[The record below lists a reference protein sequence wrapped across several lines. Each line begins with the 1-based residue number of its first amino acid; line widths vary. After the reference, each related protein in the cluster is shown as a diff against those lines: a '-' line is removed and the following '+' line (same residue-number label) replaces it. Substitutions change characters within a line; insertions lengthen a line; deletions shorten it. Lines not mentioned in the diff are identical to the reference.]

1 MAKNDD
7 AWWTDDEVEAYQKF
21 ALTDAEYESYHSPN
35 PFSKL
40 SCEIEKTKW
49 AKLAE
54 AEAIANARSKPVADL
69 AWATVR
75 DARKKLGLVG
85 PCWNSLRKA
94 AEAAASRASYLKN
107 WAAEIA
113 AVEVAAAEVAA
124 AAEIVAAAEV
134 AAAEAEAKAEARY
147 ALEYGAGAAEA
158 EAIEQTA
165 RLAWCKTQT
174 AHCAETSAAEAKAW
188 AALEKAEAAL
198 ENFKEHPEVL
208 KAAAVSAATCAE
220 AWATG
225 SRTASGFPKYE
236 KAYVAEI
243 KAKFKYSRIDERTAL
258 YVAKRKAYV
267 DFEVAKA
274 ANSVATSWRIKARN
288 KKLYR
293 D

>member
-7 AWWTDDEVEAYQKF
+7 AWWTDDEVKAYQKF
-21 ALTDAEYESYHSPN
+21 ALTDAEYESYHSPH
-35 PFSKL
+35 PAFKLTSKID
-40 SCEIEKTKW
+40 ETKW
-49 AKLAE
+49 AKSAE

-85 PCWNSLRKA
+85 PCWSSLRKD
-94 AEAAASRASYLKN
+94 AEAAASRVSYLKS

-113 AVEVAAAEVAA
+113 AVEVAAAEVAT

-134 AAAEAEAKAEARY
+134 AAEAAAAKARY
-147 ALEYGAGAAEA
+147 ALEYGAGTAEA
-158 EAIEQTA
+158 KAIEQTA

-188 AALEKAEAAL
+188 AAYEKARAAS

-208 KAAAVSAATCAE
+208 EAIAASTAARVE
-220 AWATG
+220 AWDTG
-225 SRTASGFPKYE
+225 SRTARGFPKYE
-236 KAYVAEI
+236 KAAVAEI
-243 KAKFKYSRIDERTAL
+243 KAKFKYSRIDEETAL
-258 YVAKRKAYV
+258 WVAKNKAYV
-267 DFEVAKA
+267 AFEVAKA

>member
-85 PCWNSLRKA
+85 PCWSSLRKA

-134 AAAEAEAKAEARY
+134 AAAEAEACAEARY
-147 ALEYGAGAAEA
+147 KLEYGAGADEA
-158 EAIEQTA
+158 EAIERTA

-174 AHCAETSAAEAKAW
+174 AHCAETSAAEEKAW
-188 AALEKAEAAL
+188 AALEKARSAL

-208 KAAAVSAATCAE
+208 EAIAASTAARVE
-220 AWATG
+220 AWDTG
-225 SRTASGFPKYE
+225 SRTAGGFPKYE
-236 KAYVAEI
+236 KAAVAET
-243 KAKFKYSRIDERTAL
+243 KAKFKYSRTDEKTEL
-258 YVAKRKAYV
+258 YVAQSKAYV
-267 DFEVAKA
+267 AFEVAKA
-274 ANSVATSWRIKARN
+274 ANSVATSWRIKAEN

>member
-1 MAKNDD
+1 
-7 AWWTDDEVEAYQKF
+7 
-21 ALTDAEYESYHSPN
+21 LTG
-35 PFSKL
+35 
-40 SCEIEKTKW
+40 EIEKNKW
-49 AKLAE
+49 AKLVE

-85 PCWNSLRKA
+85 PCWNSLRKD
-94 AEAAASRASYLKN
+94 AEAAASRVSYLKS

-113 AVEVAAAEVAA
+113 AVEVAAAEVAT

-134 AAAEAEAKAEARY
+134 AAEAAAAKAKARY

-188 AALEKAEAAL
+188 AAYEKARAAS

-208 KAAAVSAATCAE
+208 KAAAAEAEACAE

-225 SRTASGFPKYE
+225 SRTAGGFPKYE
-236 KAYVAEI
+236 KAAVAKI
-243 KAKFKYSRIDERTAL
+243 KAEFKYSRIDEQTAL
-258 YVAKRKAYV
+258 YVATSKAYV

-274 ANSVATSWRIKARN
+274 ANSVATSWRIKAEN

>member
-7 AWWTDDEVEAYQKF
+7 AWWTDDEVKAYQKF
-21 ALTDAEYESYHSPN
+21 ALTDAEYESYHSPH
-35 PFSKL
+35 PAFKLTSKID
-40 SCEIEKTKW
+40 ETKW
-49 AKLAE
+49 AKSAE

-85 PCWNSLRKA
+85 PCWSSLRKD
-94 AEAAASRASYLKN
+94 AEAAASRVSYLKS

-113 AVEVAAAEVAA
+113 AVEVAAAEVAT

-134 AAAEAEAKAEARY
+134 AAEAAAAKARY
-147 ALEYGAGAAEA
+147 ALEYGAGTAEA
-158 EAIEQTA
+158 KAIEQTA

-188 AALEKAEAAL
+188 AAYEKARAAS

-208 KAAAVSAATCAE
+208 EAIAASTAARVE
-220 AWATG
+220 AWDTG
-225 SRTASGFPKYE
+225 SRTARGFPKYE
-236 KAYVAEI
+236 KAAVAEI
-243 KAKFKYSRIDERTAL
+243 KAKFKYSRIDEETAL
-258 YVAKRKAYV
+258 WVAKNKAYV
-267 DFEVAKA
+267 AFEVAKA
-274 ANSVATSWRIKARN
+274 ANSVATSWRIKAEN

>member
-7 AWWTDDEVEAYQKF
+7 AWWTDDEVKAYQKF
-21 ALTDAEYESYHSPN
+21 ALTDAEYESYHSPH
-35 PFSKL
+35 PAFKLTSKID
-40 SCEIEKTKW
+40 ETKW
-49 AKLAE
+49 AKSAE

-85 PCWNSLRKA
+85 PCWSSLRKD
-94 AEAAASRASYLKN
+94 AEAAASRVSYLKS

-113 AVEVAAAEVAA
+113 AVEVAAAEVAT

-134 AAAEAEAKAEARY
+134 AAEAAAAKARY
-147 ALEYGAGAAEA
+147 ALEYGAGTAEA
-158 EAIEQTA
+158 KAIEQTA

-188 AALEKAEAAL
+188 AAYEKARAAS

-208 KAAAVSAATCAE
+208 EAIAASTAARVE
-220 AWATG
+220 AWDTG
-225 SRTASGFPKYE
+225 SRTARGFPKYE
-236 KAYVAEI
+236 KAAVAEI
-243 KAKFKYSRIDERTAL
+243 KAKFKYSRIDEETAL
-258 YVAKRKAYV
+258 WVAKNKAYV
-267 DFEVAKA
+267 AFEVAKA
-274 ANSVATSWRIKARN
+274 ANSVATSWLIKARN

>member
-7 AWWTDDEVEAYQKF
+7 AWWTDDEVKAYRKF
-21 ALTDAEYESYHSPN
+21 ALTDAEYESYHSPH
-35 PFSKL
+35 PACKL
-40 SCEIEKTKW
+40 ASEIDETKW
-49 AKLAE
+49 AKSAE

-85 PCWNSLRKA
+85 PCWSSLRKD

-107 WAAEIA
+107 WATEIA
-113 AVEVAAAEVAA
+113 VVEVAAAEVAA
-124 AAEIVAAAEV
+124 AAEIVAAAEI
-134 AAAEAEAKAEARY
+134 AAEAAAAKAKARY
-147 ALEYGAGAAEA
+147 KLEYGAGADEA
-158 EAIEQTA
+158 EAIERTA

-188 AALEKAEAAL
+188 AALEKARAAL

-208 KAAAVSAATCAE
+208 EAIAASTAARVE
-220 AWATG
+220 AWDTG
-225 SRTASGFPKYE
+225 SRTAGGFPKYE
-236 KAYVAEI
+236 KANVAEI
-243 KAKFKYSRIDERTAL
+243 KAKFKYSRIDEKTEL
-258 YVAKRKAYV
+258 YVVKSRAYV
-267 DFEVAKA
+267 AFEVAKA
-274 ANSVATSWRIKARN
+274 ANSVATSWLIKARN

>member
-1 MAKNDD
+1 MATNDD
-7 AWWTDDEVEAYQKF
+7 AWWTVDEIKAYRKF

-40 SCEIEKTKW
+40 TSKIEETKW
-49 AKLAE
+49 AKSAE

-85 PCWNSLRKA
+85 PCWSSLRKD

-107 WAAEIA
+107 WATEIA
-113 AVEVAAAEVAA
+113 VVEVAA

-134 AAAEAEAKAEARY
+134 AAAEAEACAEARY
-147 ALEYGAGAAEA
+147 KLEYGAGADEA
-158 EAIEQTA
+158 EAIERTA
-165 RLAWCKTQT
+165 RLDWCKTQT

-188 AALEKAEAAL
+188 AALEKARAAS

-208 KAAAVSAATCAE
+208 KAIAASTAARVE
-220 AWATG
+220 AWDTG
-225 SRTASGFPKYE
+225 SRTAGGFPKYE

-243 KAKFKYSRIDERTAL
+243 KAKFKYSRIDEETAL
-258 YVAKRKAYV
+258 WVAKSKAYV
-267 DFEVAKA
+267 AFEVAKA
-274 ANSVATSWRIKARN
+274 ANSVATSWRIKAEN